1 MCYPKQT
8 TYCIYQGQRRTSANH
23 NETRGISIV
32 RECIISAGLSEDT
45 ADIIMQSWRPATR
58 KQYGSYYKRWMH
70 FCSER
75 QIDKI
80 NPSVGNVVA
89 FLTDLYDEGLSYSA
103 INTAKSMLSSVFE
116 IINRDIGKE
125 VLIRRFMKGI
135 FHLRPVIPKTIFTW
149 DVKVVLKFL
158 SSLEDN
164 KLTLRMISVKLALL
178 LVLTTGQR
186 CQTIHAILLK
196 NMEFGKNDVKI
207 RIGDLLKQT
216 KPNNHLAELYFEEYK
231 LNDKICVV
239 KVLKSYLQRTKDL
252 RKLSNLFITSQKPHA
267 AASKSTIASWIKLGL
282 RLTGIDLNLYTPHS
296 TRSASTSA
304 LVSKIPIDTIIKT
317 AGWTNNCT
325 FRKFYNRPVSNDS
338 VLARIC

>member
-1 MCYPKQT
+1 MST
-8 TYCIYQGQRRTSANH
+8 RDREETLANH
-23 NETRGISIV
+23 NDTRVISIV
-32 RECIISAGLSEDT
+32 RECIISAGLSDDT

-70 FCSER
+70 FFSER
-75 QIDKI
+75 QIDTI

-89 FLTDLYDEGLSYSA
+89 FLTNLYDEGLSYSA

-116 IINRDIGKE
+116 IIHKRDIGKE

-135 FHLRPVIPKTIFTW
+135 FHLRPVISKTIFTW

-231 LNDKICVV
+231 QNDKICVV

-252 RKLSNLFITSQKPHA
+252 RKSSNLFITSQKPHA

-282 RLTGIDLNLYTPHS
+282 RLAGIDLNLYTPHS
-296 TRSASTSA
+296 TGSA
-304 LVSKIPIDTIIKT
+304 
-317 AGWTNNCT
+317 
-325 FRKFYNRPVSNDS
+325 
-338 VLARIC
+338 